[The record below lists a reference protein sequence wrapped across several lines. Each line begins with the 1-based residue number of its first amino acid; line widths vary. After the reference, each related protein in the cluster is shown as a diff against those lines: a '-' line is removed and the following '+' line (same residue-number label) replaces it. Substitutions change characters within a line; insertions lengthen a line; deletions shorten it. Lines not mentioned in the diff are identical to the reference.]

1 MACRTV
7 SLSEKDGRNVAA
19 KAHISTQRGETRMTT
34 TIGIE
39 NAKDI
44 SVDVS
49 RYEVKIDFNGE
60 GTTRLETS
68 RNDAELLH
76 ERLGEALRKI

>member
-1 MACRTV
+1 
-7 SLSEKDGRNVAA
+7 
-19 KAHISTQRGETRMTT
+19 MTT